1 MSSIIY
7 ITGEYTQD
15 RTKFFWRHVV
25 ERTNIAVKKKK
36 KNLIS
41 HSKESQ
47 NTGAGA
53 QRSWGLKNST
63 CQGPDQ
69 PVLARL
75 SLSGGQD

>member
-1 MSSIIY
+1 MSSTIY
-7 ITGEYTQD
+7 VTGEYTQD
-15 RTKFFWRHVV
+15 RTKFFWKHVAG
-25 ERTNIAVKKKK
+25 RTNIVVK

-53 QRSWGLKNST
+53 QRSWGLKYPT

-75 SLSGGQD
+75 SLNGGQD